1 MWQGEGNAKKE
12 IERERENETKIEI
25 SMNYIHGNCHRWA
38 LLIQKVVERAI
49 NGKQNLLKR

>member
-25 SMNYIHGNCHRWA
+25 SMNYIHGNCHRRA